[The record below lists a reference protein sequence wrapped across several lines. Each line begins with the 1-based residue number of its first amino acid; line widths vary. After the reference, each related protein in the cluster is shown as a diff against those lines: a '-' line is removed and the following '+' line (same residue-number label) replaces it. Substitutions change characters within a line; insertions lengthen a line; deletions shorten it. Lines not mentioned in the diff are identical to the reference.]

1 MKVKAVQ
8 GYLMAYNFM
17 LCYKE
22 ENTPKNDL
30 AMINKH
36 LEVIVN
42 SYKRKDINMKKHLK
56 LGWDFF
62 GNYVGDEEKPVSV
75 LAFIIQLII
84 KNPDKNKYK
93 DITNLAMKLND
104 DKKFCRDSL
113 IFDAKVLVNRFYGL
127 VKE

>member
-1 MKVKAVQ
+1 MKIKAVQ

-30 AMINKH
+30 ALIDKQ

-56 LGWDFF
+56 LGWEFF

-75 LAFIIQLII
+75 LAFIVQLIV

-93 DITNLAMKLND
+93 ALTNLAIKLND
-104 DKKFCRDSL
+104 DKKFSKDSL